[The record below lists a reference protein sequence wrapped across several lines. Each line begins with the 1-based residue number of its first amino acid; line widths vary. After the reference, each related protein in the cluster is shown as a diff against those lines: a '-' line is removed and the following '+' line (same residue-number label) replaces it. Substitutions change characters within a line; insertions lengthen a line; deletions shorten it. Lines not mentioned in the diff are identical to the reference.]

1 MAATQAS
8 RDAAMSVEPAAAPA
22 QRRSPISRAPLD
34 LGAEV
39 PLPART
45 VSGPVRSGRRT
56 KVLVK
61 SLHRGEIALIDHLDI
76 DRVSAEEL
84 IGAGVVA
91 VLNCS
96 RSSSGSYP
104 NLGPQLLVEAGI
116 LLLDLP
122 DDSPFEALSDGEEV
136 MVVVPGGQH
145 GGIAGN
151 GGGAAGPPQAQGRRA
166 GQPPAQ
172 RQRRGPARGR
182 AAH

>member
-8 RDAAMSVEPAAAPA
+8 RQAAVRAGPGTASGQSLRPLPRAA
-22 QRRSPISRAPLD
+22 LD
-34 LGAEV
+34 LGAERA
-39 PLPART
+39 PART

-61 SLHRGEIALIDHLDI
+61 SLQRGEIALIDHLDI

-96 RSSSGSYP
+96 PSSSGSYP

-122 DDSPFEALSDGEEV
+122 DDSLFGALSDGEQI
-136 MVVVPGGQH
+136 MVVAGG
-145 GGIAGN
+145 AN
-151 GGGAAGPPQAQGRRA
+151 GGWGEAGSSGAF
-166 GQPPAQ
+166 
-172 RQRRGPARGR
+172 
-182 AAH
+182 